1 MKLRA
6 LAGRTATL
14 LVVGAGVAFL
24 GLTIQQNWSEIG
36 AYDWQAR
43 WGRLAASLVV
53 MAASLVFGTYIW
65 KRVLDRF
72 PATRIAFPELLRI
85 SFLSK
90 VARYIPGKVW
100 QFVAVGQLSE
110 RMGGSARLTVSSM
123 IVHAAFDLLAA
134 SIVASVIAARRIDLL
149 PADPAFAVAG
159 ASVLALVAAH
169 PRLIEAGLALLARVA
184 RQDRITWR
192 GGWRD
197 SLEVLLL
204 SIVSWI
210 GLGAAFFLFV
220 GSVVHVEA
228 RHLLPLMG
236 INAFAF
242 VAGYVVVVAPAGAGV
257 REATMAGLL
266 ARLVPAGT
274 AAVVAILA
282 RLWSIAA
289 ELLTLAVL
297 LLASPGGLAEVGLGR
312 RDDGGRQEAEPGS
325 R

>member
-1 MKLRA
+1 MKLKA
-6 LAGRTATL
+6 LASRTATL
-14 LVVGAGVAFL
+14 VVVGAGLAFL
-24 GLTIQQNWSEIG
+24 ALTIQQNWAQIG
-36 AYDWQAR
+36 AYDWRVR
-43 WGRLAASLVV
+43 WGRLAASLAV
-53 MAASLVFGTYIW
+53 MGASLAFGTFIW

-72 PATRIAFPELLRI
+72 PATRTTFPELLRI

-110 RMGGSARLTVSSM
+110 RMGGSARITVSSM

-134 SIVASVIAARRIDLL
+134 TIVASVIAARRIELL
-149 PADPAFAVAG
+149 PSDPAFALVG
-159 ASVLALVAAH
+159 ASVLALAAAH
-169 PRLIEAGLALLARVA
+169 PKLIDAGLRLIARLPG
-184 RQDRITWR
+184 QDRIAW
-192 GGWRD
+192 GGRWRD
-197 SLEVLLL
+197 SVEVLLL
-204 SIVSWI
+204 SIASWI

-220 GSVVHVEA
+220 GSVVHVA
-228 RHLLPLMG
+228 PAHFLPLIG

-242 VAGYVVVVAPAGAGV
+242 VVGYVVLVAPAGAGV

-289 ELLTLAVL
+289 ELLTLGVVLAVT
-297 LLASPGGLAEVGLGR
+297 PGGAGPAGLRPR
-312 RDDGGRQEAEPGS
+312 RTDGD
-325 R
+325 